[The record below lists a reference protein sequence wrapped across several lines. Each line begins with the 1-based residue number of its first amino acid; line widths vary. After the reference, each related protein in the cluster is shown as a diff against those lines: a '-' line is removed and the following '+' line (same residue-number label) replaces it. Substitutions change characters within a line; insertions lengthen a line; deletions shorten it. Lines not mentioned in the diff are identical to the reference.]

1 MKSRIIGYDQDLEF
15 DYQLA
20 AERFCTIAN
29 KQVIPLFE
37 SLELELNE
45 KDIKAA
51 VTNRQTAKDI
61 YSIIIEEATPKKDRG
76 PLRRLLK
83 STGLSEFDTNVAKYG
98 KETAAYNYHCV
109 YNADTKRM
117 EVDFEKIHKS
127 AAIVVEGDMLAAY
140 ERVEAMV
147 NAINEVC
154 KGVVS
159 AYELSRILEVLEV
172 SLTEGKVE
180 ATKNLSKY
188 SYIIEWYNTRLA
200 NSDN

>member
-1 MKSRIIGYDQDLEF
+1 MNSKLIDYDQNLEM
-15 DYQLA
+15 DYQIA
-20 AERFCTIAN
+20 AERFCSIAN

-37 SLELELNE
+37 SLELDLNE

-51 VTNRQTAKDI
+51 VVNRQTAKDI
-61 YSIIIEEATPKKDRG
+61 YSAIIADSTPKKDRW

-83 STGLSEFDTNVAKYG
+83 STGLSEFDSNVAKYG
-98 KETAAYNYHCV
+98 KEAVAYNYHCV
-109 YNADTKRM
+109 YNADAKRM

-140 ERVEAMV
+140 ERVEAMA
-147 NAINEVC
+147 NAVNEVC
-154 KGVVS
+154 KGV
-159 AYELSRILEVLEV
+159 ANPYELSIILRVLEV
-172 SLTEGKVE
+172 NLDEGKVE

-188 SYIIEWYNTRLA
+188 DYIIEWYNTRLA